1 MRYWLGCLA
10 LLSLLSLGASCE
22 NENPHDFPDH
32 TLSLDPKN
40 VVVEVG
46 GTQTFTAIYKGVVVD
61 PNDLTWRTDNDV
73 IAGIDSQG
81 VATGFSDGIAE
92 VTATSDHF
100 LGKRGETALGTAII
114 VVNKGVRRVE
124 VDFVRAVALG
134 GTYPYTATVHG
145 VNLDPADRSV
155 TWSIANT
162 NIATVNSQGVVTG
175 VAEGHTTV
183 TATSDLDRSKSGT
196 MRVRVTRDKFVN
208 NVQVIPDR
216 GTVTVGGKQT
226 FTAIVSGANLDL
238 ADKTVTW
245 STIPIGNPWGFSGVV
260 RVNAQG
266 VVTGVT
272 EGETKVYATSNFAPP
287 GSIGS
292 EGIAEIIVTSN
303 KTVNSVTVTPAN
315 ASVAIGDTQTF
326 TATVNGINPDPA
338 DRTVTWSTADTS
350 IATVNANGV
359 VTGVAEGQTTI
370 TATSDFDNTQSGA
383 ATIAVTSNKVV
394 SSVVV
399 TPTNASV
406 GIGDTQ
412 TLTAT
417 VNGINLDPADETV
430 TWSVIDSSIAKVSA
444 QGVVTGIAVG
454 QTKVTATSD
463 FDSTKSGTATIVVT
477 SNKTVSGVTVTPV
490 NASLSVGDTQAFTA
504 TVNGANL
511 DPDDR
516 RVTWL
521 VADTSIATVS
531 AQGVLT
537 GVAEGQTTVTAKS
550 DFDNTKSGTA
560 TIVVTGTN
568 DPPIANAG
576 SDQSVSFGELVTLDG
591 TASSDPD
598 GDPLTFQW
606 AFASTPAG
614 SNVTLNNANTATPS
628 FTTDADTLGTYELIL
643 TVTDNKGASDT
654 DTVAITVVAGTLA
667 WDGGGDGIFWS
678 DPLNWTGDV
687 LPSVDSVVPITSGD
701 DITLDAT
708 VTIAGLRLLGGILRG
723 NGQLTVTDATTWT
736 QGTLAGNGTLI
747 LQGTTDISGTGRKL
761 IGDSRV
767 IENHGTIRW
776 TGTGAINS
784 ASNPTLPVNP
794 AFNNLPLALFQV
806 QNDAAFSVQG
816 LTFEN
821 NGTIIKNLSTGVS
834 DWSDITFNNTRDG
847 NNTGLLTVE
856 SGTFQLGFGN
866 HNAGFVVAGGATLE
880 FNHDVTLAIESS
892 IVGDILG
899 EGTVEFRNLLSGTN
913 NINGVY
919 RVPTTRILN
928 GRVNFNNGGIIGNL
942 ELSGGALAGGINL
955 PGTGLSITDTF
966 TWTGGSVRGDFTLNL
981 EGDSE
986 FSLGSKTIGDSPTVN
1001 NTGTITWTS
1010 GSISGSGSISPI
1022 FNNLAD
1028 GIFDV
1033 QNDLSLN
1040 INLEFNNFNGAILRK
1055 TVATGTSN
1063 WSGVCYV
1070 DQGGILDIQ
1079 AGNITFATSPCS

>member
-10 LLSLLSLGASCE
+10 LLSLLSLVASCK
-22 NENPHDFPDH
+22 NENSHHFPNH
-32 TLSLDPKN
+32 ILSLDPKN

-46 GTQTFTAIYKGVVVD
+46 GTQTFTAIYEGVVID

-124 VDFVRAVALG
+124 VDFVQAVALG

-196 MRVRVTRDKFVN
+196 MRVMVTRDKFVN

-272 EGETKVYATSNFAPP
+272 EGETRVYATSNFAPP
-287 GSIGS
+287 RSMGN

-326 TATVNGINPDPA
+326 TATVNGINLDPA
-338 DRTVTWSTADTS
+338 DRIVTWSTADTS

-370 TATSDFDNTQSGA
+370 TATSDFDNTQSGT
-383 ATIAVTSNKVV
+383 ATIVVTSNKIV

-430 TWSVIDSSIAKVSA
+430 TWSVIDSSIAKISA

-463 FDSTKSGTATIVVT
+463 LDSTKSGTATIVVT

-490 NASLSVGDTQAFTA
+490 NASLSVGDTQTLTA

-521 VADTSIATVS
+521 VADTSIATIS

-537 GVAEGQTTVTAKS
+537 GVAKGQTTVTATSDFDSTKSGTATIVVTSNKTVTSVTVAPINAAVIIGNTQAFTATVNGINLDPADQTVTWSIADTSITTVNVNGVVTGVAEGQTTVIATS

-560 TIVVTGTN
+560 TITVSSNKSVTSVTVAPANAAVTIGNTQAFTATVNGANLDPADQTVTWSIANSSIATVNANGVVTGVAQGQTTVTATSN
-568 DPPIANAG
+568 FDSTRSGTATITVNSNKSVTSVTVAPANAAVTIGNTQAFTATVNGANLDPADQTVTWSIANSSIATVNANG
-576 SDQSVSFGELVTLDG
+576 VVTGVAVGQTTVTATSNFDNTKSGTATVKVTNNSKSVSSVVVTPEEDELPVGGSTTLTATVNGVNLDPADTTVTWSV
-591 TASSDPD
+591 ANSSIA
-598 GDPLTFQW
+598 T
-606 AFASTPAG
+606 
-614 SNVTLNNANTATPS
+614 VNANGVVTGAAQGRTTVTATS
-628 FTTDADTLGTYELIL
+628 DF
-643 TVTDNKGASDT
+643 DNTKSDSA
-654 DTVAITVVAGTLA
+654 VAI
-667 WDGGGDGIFWS
+667 
-678 DPLNWTGDV
+678 V
-687 LPSVDSVVPITSGD
+687 LQ
-701 DITLDAT
+701 
-708 VTIAGLRLLGGILRG
+708 R
-723 NGQLTVTDATTWT
+723 
-736 QGTLAGNGTLI
+736 
-747 LQGTTDISGTGRKL
+747 
-761 IGDSRV
+761 
-767 IENHGTIRW
+767 
-776 TGTGAINS
+776 
-784 ASNPTLPVNP
+784 
-794 AFNNLPLALFQV
+794 
-806 QNDAAFSVQG
+806 
-816 LTFEN
+816 
-821 NGTIIKNLSTGVS
+821 
-834 DWSDITFNNTRDG
+834 
-847 NNTGLLTVE
+847 
-856 SGTFQLGFGN
+856 
-866 HNAGFVVAGGATLE
+866 
-880 FNHDVTLAIESS
+880 
-892 IVGDILG
+892 
-899 EGTVEFRNLLSGTN
+899 
-913 NINGVY
+913 
-919 RVPTTRILN
+919 
-928 GRVNFNNGGIIGNL
+928 
-942 ELSGGALAGGINL
+942 
-955 PGTGLSITDTF
+955 
-966 TWTGGSVRGDFTLNL
+966 
-981 EGDSE
+981 
-986 FSLGSKTIGDSPTVN
+986 
-1001 NTGTITWTS
+1001 
-1010 GSISGSGSISPI
+1010 
-1022 FNNLAD
+1022 
-1028 GIFDV
+1028 
-1033 QNDLSLN
+1033 
-1040 INLEFNNFNGAILRK
+1040 
-1055 TVATGTSN
+1055 
-1063 WSGVCYV
+1063 
-1070 DQGGILDIQ
+1070 
-1079 AGNITFATSPCS
+1079 